1 MRPTAT
7 ELRTTTYTV
16 RYLSFLEWSKTSWE
30 HLLSFLVTI
39 PWRWW
44 RGGVWFHRQWW
55 SSLSQVFIYRSR
67 HHNEKGKSAR
77 KQKGLWNEWEE
88 IPLARVCMKVF
99 TTLVP
104 RSNMNK
110 SCMRVEKWEFVWEF
124 SQLSCPGQTR
134 TRVAWELH
142 ESWEGRVCM
151 RDFSTLMP
159 RSKENKSCM
168 RVAWELRRESLH
180 ESFLNSH
187 APVKREQE
195 LHESWWELRNESLHE
210 SFLYSHA
217 PVKRE
222 QELHESWWE
231 LRSESLH
238 ESFLNSHVLVK
249 REQELHEMMK
259 VG

>member
-1 MRPTAT
+1 MRPTAA

-110 SCMRVEKWEFVWEF
+110 SCMRVEKGEFAWEI
-124 SQLSCPGQTR
+124 SQLSCPGQKR

-151 RDFSTLMP
+151 RVFSTLMPRSNENKSCMRVDESWETRVCMRVFSTLMP

-168 RVAWELRRESLH
+168 RVD
-180 ESFLNSH
+180 
-187 APVKREQE
+187 
-195 LHESWWELRNESLHE
+195 ESWEARVCMRVFSTLMSWSNENKSCM
-210 SFLYSHA
+210 
-217 PVKRE
+217 K
-222 QELHESWWE
+222 WWK
-231 LRSESLH
+231 LARYYRSNEA
-238 ESFLNSHVLVK
+238 N
-249 REQELHEMMK
+249 RQ
-259 VG
+259 

>member
-1 MRPTAT
+1 MRPTAA

-67 HHNEKGKSAR
+67 HHNEKGKNAR

-104 RSNMNK
+104 RSNENK

-124 SQLSCPGQTR
+124 SQLSCPGQKR
-134 TRVAWELH
+134 TRVAWELMRV
-142 ESWEGRVCM
+142 EKREFAWEFSQLSCPGQKRTRVAWELM
-151 RDFSTLMP
+151 KVEKREFAWEFSQLSCP
-159 RSKENKSCM
+159 WSNENKSCM
-168 RVAWELRRESLH
+168 KW
-180 ESFLNSH
+180 
-187 APVKREQE
+187 
-195 LHESWWELRNESLHE
+195 
-210 SFLYSHA
+210 
-217 PVKRE
+217 
-222 QELHESWWE
+222 
-231 LRSESLH
+231 
-238 ESFLNSHVLVK
+238 
-249 REQELHEMMK
+249 
-259 VG
+259 